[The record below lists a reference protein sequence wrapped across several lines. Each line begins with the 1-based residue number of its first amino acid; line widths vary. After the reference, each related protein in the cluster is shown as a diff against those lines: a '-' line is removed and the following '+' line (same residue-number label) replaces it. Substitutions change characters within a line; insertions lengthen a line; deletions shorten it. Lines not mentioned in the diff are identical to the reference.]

1 METNRFSRNIL
12 TIDHFDTDST
22 ENQENIFQQ
31 ILEEQ
36 YYLLMSLALATQEI
50 PGIED
55 SCTFRKYN
63 NFN

>member
-1 METNRFSRNIL
+1 MESNRFSRNIL
-12 TIDHFDTDST
+12 TFNHFDTDST
-22 ENQENIFQQ
+22 ENQENIFHK

-50 PGIED
+50 SDLEECC
-55 SCTFRKYN
+55 SYRKYN